1 MWIRNDF
8 VHSENYDC
16 IFYVTYQD
24 AKLKLKKYLPTWIR
38 TTDLEIVRPALY
50 HWATSS
56 LLHKEK
62 KTLLHVA
69 FATPY
74 SKCEDVIFLYI
85 LKIMIVFFMSQDAK
99 LKLKKYLPTWI
110 RTTDL
115 DIERPVLYHWATS
128 PLINVWHETL

>member
-1 MWIRNDF
+1 M
-8 VHSENYDC
+8 
-16 IFYVTYQD
+16 
-24 AKLKLKKYLPTWIR
+24 
-38 TTDLEIVRPALY
+38 
-50 HWATSS
+50 
-56 LLHKEK
+56 
-62 KTLLHVA
+62 A

-115 DIERPVLYHWATS
+115 EIDRPALCH
-128 PLINVWHETL
+128 